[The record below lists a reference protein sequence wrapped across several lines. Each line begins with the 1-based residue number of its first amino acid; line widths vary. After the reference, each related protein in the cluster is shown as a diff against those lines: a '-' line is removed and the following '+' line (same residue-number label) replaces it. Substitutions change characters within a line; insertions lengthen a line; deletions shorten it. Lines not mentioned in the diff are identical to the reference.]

1 MREKK
6 KNQIS
11 TKDICLVGIMVAVIE
26 VCKMTMS
33 FLPNIELTSFWL
45 IMFTLFFEKRVF
57 WAVPVFVILEGCVYG
72 FGLWWGMYLY
82 VWPLLV
88 LFTWLFRSQKSVWF
102 WSIFSAIF
110 GLMFGLLSSLTYVVI
125 GAVGEGVK
133 SGLYSGFSW
142 WIAGIPWDITHGISN
157 FILMFVLYKP
167 VTHIMGQTKS
177 RENV

>member
-11 TKDICLVGIMVAVIE
+11 TKDVCLVGIMVAVIE
-26 VCKMTMS
+26 VCKITMS

-45 IMFTLFFEKRVF
+45 IMFTLFFGRRVF
-57 WAVPVFVILEGCVYG
+57 WAVPVFVLLEGCVYG

-102 WSIFSAIF
+102 WSVFSAIF
-110 GLMFGLLSSLTYVVI
+110 GLVFGLLSSLTYVVI

-142 WIAGIPWDITHGISN
+142 WIAGIPWDITHGIGN
-157 FILMFVLYKP
+157 FILMLVLYKP
-167 VTHIMGQTKS
+167 VTLIMGQTKS
-177 RENV
+177 RENL